1 MARKKKENIEEV
13 VVTMTPEEVLVTPA
27 ENPEA
32 IQSPEVVYDTPQ
44 SLEDPATIT
53 AELLAT
59 NTATPVATDEDDIPP
74 VDKTAGLFSFGD
86 DANENPNLKDDT
98 ATEIATIV
106 PTDTIDAEAMNDME
120 EAMMAFIE
128 TVTKSVAAPAIPSIP
143 EVSTGTITVNDL
155 AAEFGIEPKSLRSRL
170 RKNGYKKA
178 GKTWGWS
185 PDSAELTEIRAKFTR
200 KLEPAQPV
208 PTPPVS
214 VTE

>member
-13 VVTMTPEEVLVTPA
+13 VVTMTPEEVQLPTA

-32 IQSPEVVYDTPQ
+32 IQSPEVVYDTPE

-59 NTATPVATDEDDIPP
+59 NTATPVATDEIPEP
-74 VDKTAGLFSFGD
+74 IEPQEVLIELPAPEAS
-86 DANENPNLKDDT
+86 
-98 ATEIATIV
+98 TEIATV
-106 PTDTIDAEAMNDME
+106 VATDTIDAEAMNDME